1 MTAMQETIDAISK
14 QQNEARQDER
24 QANIQRQIAEQNA
37 VRAKKQRELRIEQIQ
52 NTLNG
57 LPARRK
63 QATSQATEAA
73 ELAEMLEIQVDSL
86 ANNYVRLIHTARQ
99 SGRPIRLDLSSPEAI
114 AYFNGSTIKKELRQL
129 ALAANNRNL
138 GAPLIDVES
147 FNADLREEEKRLRDE
162 LAELT
167 APG

>member
-1 MTAMQETIDAISK
+1 MTTMQETISTVSK
-14 QQNEARQDER
+14 QQNEARFAER

-37 VRAKKQRELRIEQIQ
+37 AQDKKQRELRIEQIQ

-63 QATSQATEAA
+63 QAASQATEAA
-73 ELAEMLEIQVDSL
+73 ELAEMLESQVNSL
-86 ANNYVRLIHTARQ
+86 ANDYVRLMHTARQ
-99 SGRPIRLDLSSPEAI
+99 SGRPMRLELSSPEAI
-114 AYFNGSTIKKELRQL
+114 AYFNGAAIKKGLRPL
-129 ALAANNRNL
+129 ALAANNRNM

-147 FNADLREEEKRLRDE
+147 FNAELSKEEKRLRDE

-167 APG
+167 AQG